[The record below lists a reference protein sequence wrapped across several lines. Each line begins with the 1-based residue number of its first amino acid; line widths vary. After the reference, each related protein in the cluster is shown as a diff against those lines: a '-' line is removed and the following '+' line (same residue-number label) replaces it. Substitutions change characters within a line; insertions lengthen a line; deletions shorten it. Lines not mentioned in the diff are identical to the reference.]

1 MEIMFYNKKISNFKI
16 TFIILAIG
24 SKLVKII
31 FKDLQ
36 VFWKGNKEKKEKWIK
51 KDIFSMHIDIKF
63 KTEIKTI
70 F

>member
-36 VFWKGNKEKKEKWIK
+36 VF
-51 KDIFSMHIDIKF
+51 
-63 KTEIKTI
+63 
-70 F
+70 